1 MSAYAFDT
9 VISGGD
15 VVDPGSGMVGRFDI
29 GILNGRITAVSPQ
42 IDPVTARRRIDATG
56 KIVTAGLVDLHTH
69 VYWGAS
75 FWGIEADPVAARTG
89 VTTWIDVGTAG
100 SYSFPG
106 FREWIVGGSRSR
118 IYSMLNLSSIG
129 LIAPTWELANPD
141 YWDVGLATEV
151 VERNRDVILGIKV
164 RIDRNTCRGV
174 GIEPMKRA
182 RELADRVGLPLMT
195 HIGTAPPTIDE
206 LVPYLRPGDI
216 LTHCFT
222 WQDMGILGDDGKVL
236 PEIARLQRDGLIL
249 DVGHGTGSFGF
260 NVAEAMLADGILP
273 DCISTDIHQMA
284 AQGPMFD
291 MPTTLSKF
299 LALGMSLPDVIE
311 RATVRP
317 ARAVGLDHLGTL
329 AVGSAADVAIFRL
342 DDGEFSWYDVRMHE
356 RGGNRQL
363 VNELTMIDG
372 REMPK
377 LPEREPHFWATLPEG
392 QQPIHFV
399 PGPGK
404 KVGTSS

>member
-1 MSAYAFDT
+1 MSDYAFDT
-9 VISGGD
+9 VISGGE
-15 VVDPGSGMVGRFDI
+15 VVDPGSGAIGKFDV
-29 GILNGRITAVSPQ
+29 GILNGRIAAVSPQ
-42 IDPVTARRRIDATG
+42 LDATTARRRIDATG

-206 LVPYLRPGDI
+206 LIPYLRPGDI

-236 PEIARLQRDGLIL
+236 PEIAQLQRDGLVL

-329 AVGSAADVAIFRL
+329 AVDSPADVAIFRL
-342 DDGEFSWYDVRMHE
+342 DDGEFSFYDVRMHE
-356 RGGNRQL
+356 RDGNRQL

-377 LPEREPHFWATLPEG
+377 LPEREPHFWAKLPEG